1 MQSLNLHHGQ
11 TWNGPGWS
19 ISTELWTYVVFA
31 LLCFFFGLRRWHLA
45 VAAVLLP
52 AALAVLSRSVQWL
65 GRISYSIYMV
75 HFVCLMLVVGPGA
88 DLLSRHVV
96 GVDLWTQM
104 PLPDGSYAT
113 VFGRSDVEGNLSYAA
128 MLALTLAFSAFT
140 YRIVEMPGRACG
152 CRARGRYTAGAR
164 RLTQTVRAQR
174 PIAQCALR
182 KPCTT
187 PHARAMSRAVRR
199 TRCRGCCASTSCR
212 SDSTSPTRR

>member
-140 YRIVEMPGRACG
+140 YRIVEMPGREWARRRVRR
-152 CRARGRYTAGAR
+152 RAAPAGAATGAASPPGCGASPSAGAACVGGCSALASSSAR
-164 RLTQTVRAQR
+164 RC
-174 PIAQCALR
+174 P
-182 KPCTT
+182 
-187 PHARAMSRAVRR
+187 
-199 TRCRGCCASTSCR
+199 
-212 SDSTSPTRR
+212 